1 MRRLSLI
8 SALLLVVSLATSAWA
23 TCVGELGMTANAE
36 MACCKAGHEHC
47 PMKGTAS
54 DCCQI
59 EGQRTQQLSA
69 ATAESVRAVVTAPP
83 AIAILYE
90 ILVVAVTARVPRFG
104 SARVVGTSS
113 SPPPHLLASALL
125 I

>member
-23 TCVGELGMTANAE
+23 TCVGGLGLTANAE
-36 MACCKAGHEHC
+36 MACCQAGHEHC

-54 DCCQI
+54 DCCKI

-69 ATAESVRAVVTAPP
+69 ATADGVRAVVTAPT
-83 AIAILYE
+83 ATAILNQ
-90 ILVVAVTARVPRFG
+90 IVVVPSITRLPRFG
-104 SARVVGTSS
+104 SARLVSPS
-113 SPPPHLLASALL
+113 PSPPLYLLTSALL